1 MHMTTFNPQEIE
13 YLLEQGAGLD
23 RAVASLFEAL
33 TAENKTGS
41 YKVPHIVYS
50 VGTYGFSVRLHGI
63 TLVPRIEQIRHGIGQ
78 FPELLARISLCTA
91 DDDGR
96 PSQPVYSF
104 IVDTEGRFALHG
116 QSLRQLDVLSDRR
129 ADYSRG
135 QLSLALAFAI
145 QSKMPSLQD

>member
-1 MHMTTFNPQEIE
+1 MQMPTFNAQEVE
-13 YLLEQGAGLD
+13 YLLEQGAALD
-23 RAVASLFEAL
+23 RAVAGLFEAL
-33 TAENKTGS
+33 TADNKTGA
-41 YKVPHIVYS
+41 YKVAHIIYS
-50 VGTYGFSVRLHGI
+50 VGTYGFSVRLHGV

-96 PSQPVYSF
+96 PSQPVFSF
-104 IVDTEGRFALHG
+104 VVDTEGRFALYG
-116 QSLRQLDVLSDRR
+116 QSLRQLDMLSDRR

-145 QSKMPSLQD
+145 QSKLPSLED